1 MTMNALMNRFTERRC
16 GGSVVAYG
24 ANQTSN
30 RGWKNVVIYGPAA
43 LVRQG

>member
-1 MTMNALMNRFTERRC
+1 MTMSDPMNRFTERRC
-16 GGSVVAYG
+16 GGVVVYG

-43 LVRQG
+43 PVRQG